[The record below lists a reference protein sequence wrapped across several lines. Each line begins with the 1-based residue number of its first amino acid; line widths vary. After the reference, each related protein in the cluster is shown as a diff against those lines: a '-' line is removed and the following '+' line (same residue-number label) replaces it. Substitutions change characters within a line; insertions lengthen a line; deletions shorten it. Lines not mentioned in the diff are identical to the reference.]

1 MNNPFDLD
9 GLLSAAADDFSPSH
23 DPGRL
28 TSLITRRSRR
38 RRVAVV
44 LGAAASVVLLGSVAL
59 AFRADDSRPRL
70 GPANDEQITEPTRT
84 TEESRKPL
92 TTEPKDDADEV
103 DVTEPKDEVDVT
115 EPKNT
120 EPKTTKPKTTEPK
133 NTEPKDT
140 EPDNTEP
147 KDTEPDYELVAYQ
160 VYGSCAE
167 NPPFDVFYGTAAPGA
182 QVIVYSEW
190 SEPADVTADENG
202 DWEIRVYFSADAPI
216 GQEFWVKVISGDFIR
231 KFWFTH
237 TEATE

>member
-1 MNNPFDLD
+1 MNNSFDLD

-28 TSLITRRSRR
+28 TSMITRRSRR
-38 RRVAVV
+38 RRAVVV

-59 AFRADDSRPRL
+59 AYRADDSRPRL
-70 GPANDEQITEPTRT
+70 GPANDEQVTEPTRT
-84 TEESRKPL
+84 TEKSRKPL
-92 TTEPKDDADEV
+92 TTEPADEEV

-115 EPKNT
+115 EPKVT

-133 NTEPKDT
+133 VTEPKTT
-140 EPDNTEP
+140 EPQVTEP
-147 KDTEPDYELVAYQ
+147 KTTEPDYELVAYQ

-167 NPPFDVFYGTAAPGA
+167 NPPFDVFYGTTAPGA
-182 QVIVYSEW
+182 NVTIYSEW
-190 SEPADVTADENG
+190 SEPVDVTANENG
-202 DWEIRVYFSADAPI
+202 EWEIRVYFSADSPL

-237 TEATE
+237 TEAAE

>member
-1 MNNPFDLD
+1 MNNSFDLD

-28 TSLITRRSRR
+28 TSMITRRSRR
-38 RRVAVV
+38 RRAVVV

-59 AFRADDSRPRL
+59 AYRADDSRPRL
-70 GPANDEQITEPTRT
+70 GPANDEQVTEPTRT

-92 TTEPKDDADEV
+92 TTEPADEEV

-115 EPKNT
+115 EPKVT

-133 NTEPKDT
+133 VTEPKT
-140 EPDNTEP
+140 
-147 KDTEPDYELVAYQ
+147 TEPDYELVAYQ
-160 VYGSCAE
+160 VYGSCSE
-167 NPPFDVFYGTAAPGA
+167 NPPYDVFHGTTAPGA
-182 QVIVYSEW
+182 NVTIYSEW
-190 SEPADVTADENG
+190 SEPVDVTANENG
-202 DWEIRVYFSADAPI
+202 EWEIRVYFSADSPI

-237 TEATE
+237 TEAAE